1 MKKIG
6 FTLSEV
12 LITLAMLAILA
23 VITIPFVMQTKKN
36 HEYKTGY
43 KKAISTTNQA
53 LHRHFSLEGL
63 TVQDYISAEDLVDNL
78 FKAEMNTIDG
88 TSTFTHDICSTYG
101 DNAVFTTADG
111 MMYCISNFRA
121 DIDNGVNSSCD
132 IFDRNPCTDI
142 DGPNLW
148 VDVNGERNPNRP
160 TLLANHPKDIFQ
172 AQIYAHKIVPFGE
185 AETQIM
191 TGKDDKDTSSKD
203 KDKNNN
209 NSSNNNNNNNSD
221 LNSNTPSYDDTYV
234 PEKNPNDDTNNG
246 ETGNTQDKDETIPE
260 EDLNKDEPLE
270 DEIPEE
276 KLPEDD
282 LGSDELNPEDMPDP
296 NNPYYDQ
303 YDPNKWPSWLE
314 FLKWILGLILGAF
327 N

>member
-1 MKKIG
+1 MFMVIKKVG

-23 VITIPFVMQTKKN
+23 VITIPFVAQTKKN

-88 TSTFTHDICSTYG
+88 TSTFTNDVCSSYG

-111 MMYCISNFRA
+111 MIYCIANFHA
-121 DIDNGVNSSCD
+121 DIDNGINSSCD
-132 IFDRNPCTDI
+132 IFDKKPCTEV

-148 VDVNGERNPNRP
+148 VDVNGERNPNTP
-160 TLLANHPKDIFQ
+160 TLLAKYPKDIFQ

-191 TGKDDKDTSSKD
+191 TGKDDKDTSSKN
-203 KDKNNN
+203 KDNNN
-209 NSSNNNNNNNSD
+209 NHNNNMNWDDN
-221 LNSNTPSYDDTYV
+221 NTPSYDDTYV
-234 PEKNPNDDTNNG
+234 PEKNPNEDKDDEEVKNPQN
-246 ETGNTQDKDETIPE
+246 KDETIPE
-260 EDLNKDEPLE
+260 EDLNQEEQTKE
-270 DEIPEE
+270 EIPEE
-276 KLPEDD
+276 KLPEDE
-282 LGSDELNPEDMPDP
+282 LGANEVDPDNQP
-296 NNPYYDQ
+296 DTNNPYYNL
-303 YDPNKWPSWLE
+303 YDPNKWPSWLDFLKWLIE
-314 FLKWILGLILGAF
+314 FLKGIY

>member
-1 MKKIG
+1 MFMVIKKVG

-23 VITIPFVMQTKKN
+23 VITIPFVAQTKKN

-88 TSTFTHDICSTYG
+88 TSTFTNDVCSSYG

-111 MMYCISNFRA
+111 MIYCIANFHA
-121 DIDNGVNSSCD
+121 DIDNGINSSCD
-132 IFDRNPCTDI
+132 IFDKKPCTEV

-148 VDVNGERNPNRP
+148 VDVNGERNPNTP
-160 TLLANHPKDIFQ
+160 TLLAKYPKDIFQ

-185 AETQIM
+185 AEIQIM

-209 NSSNNNNNNNSD
+209 TNWDNND
-221 LNSNTPSYDDTYV
+221 TPSYDDTNV
-234 PEKNPNDDTNNG
+234 PEKNPNED
-246 ETGNTQDKDETIPE
+246 GNDEEVKNPQNKDETVPE
-260 EDLNKDEPLE
+260 EDLNKDEPIE
-270 DEIPEE
+270 EEIPEE
-276 KLPEDD
+276 ELPEDD

-296 NNPYYDQ
+296 DNPYYDQ
-303 YDPNKWPSWLE
+303 YDPKKWPSWLE
-314 FLKWILGLILGAF
+314 FLRWLLGLIRDALT
-327 N
+327 

>member
-12 LITLAMLAILA
+12 LITLAMIGILVAI
-23 VITIPFVMQTKKN
+23 TMPFVMQTKKN

-53 LHRHFSLEGL
+53 LHRHYALDGL

-78 FKAEMNTIDG
+78 FKITMNTIDG
-88 TSTFTHDICSTYG
+88 STTFTNDICSTYG
-101 DNAVFTTADG
+101 DNAVFTTSDG
-111 MMYCISNFRA
+111 MMFCVSNFHA
-121 DIDNGVNSSCD
+121 DIDNGINSSCD

-148 VDVNGERNPNRP
+148 VDVNGARNPNRP
-160 TLLANHPKDIFQ
+160 TLLAKHPKDIFQ

-191 TGKDDKDTSSKD
+191 NGTDDKKTSSKD
-203 KDKNNN
+203 KD
-209 NSSNNNNNNNSD
+209 NNNNNSNNNNSNNTNLD
-221 LNSNTPSYDDTYV
+221 SNTPSYDDTYV
-234 PEKNPNDDTNNG
+234 PEKNPNDDTNDG
-246 ETGNTQDKDETIPE
+246 QTGNTQDKDETIQKEDSNKNESIE
-260 EDLNKDEPLE
+260 EDF
-270 DEIPEE
+270 PEE
-276 KLPEDD
+276 KLPEEN
-282 LGSDELNPEDMPDP
+282 LGADELNPDDMPDP

-303 YDPNKWPSWLE
+303 YDPNKWPSWLD
-314 FLKWILGLILGAF
+314 FLKWILGKIVDAF
-327 N
+327 T